1 MDENQYNIVKV
12 RDDKN
17 PIKYSL
23 NCETQNFDLV
33 DQANLEWCNGSSF
46 TKNELRTH
54 IEPWLTSLFQ
64 SEHLSLSI
72 GSG

>member
-46 TKNELRTH
+46 TKN
-54 IEPWLTSLFQ
+54 
-64 SEHLSLSI
+64 
-72 GSG
+72 